1 MTRTPLER
9 ATELIFYDQSPT
21 PGQSILLENI
31 AELAEARI
39 MGRLP
44 ALIGDIPITE
54 MPKDLEYIVVEMIV
68 RRFNRIGSE
77 GMSSESV
84 EGHSA
89 TYTEADMREF
99 EAAIDEWVDAQEVMS
114 RKVVR
119 FL

>member
-1 MTRTPLER
+1 MTKSTLER
-9 ATELIFYDQSPT
+9 ATELIFYDQFPT
-21 PGQSILLENI
+21 LGQAKLLENI
-31 AELAEARI
+31 AELVDARI

-44 ALIGDIPITE
+44 AMIGG
-54 MPKDLEYIVVEMIV
+54 MPVLEVPKELEHIAVEMVI

-77 GMSSESV
+77 GMSAESV

-99 EAAIDEWVDAQEVMS
+99 EAAIDAWVDAQEVMS

>member
-1 MTRTPLER
+1 MTKTPLER
-9 ATELIFYDQSPT
+9 ATELIFYDQPPT

-31 AELAEARI
+31 AALVEARI

-44 ALIGDIPITE
+44 VTE
-54 MPKDLEYIVVEMIV
+54 MPKDLEYIAVEMIV
-68 RRFNRIGSE
+68 RRFNRVGSE
-77 GMSSESV
+77 GMSAESV

-89 TYTEADMREF
+89 TYIESDMREF
-99 EAAIDEWVDAQEVMS
+99 EEAIDAWVDAQEVMS

>member
-1 MTRTPLER
+1 MTKTPLER
-9 ATELIFYDQSPT
+9 ATELIFYDQPPT

-31 AELAEARI
+31 AELVDARI

-44 ALIGDIPITE
+44 AMIGDMSILE
-54 MPKDLEYIVVEMIV
+54 VPKELEHIAVEMIV
-68 RRFNRIGSE
+68 RRFNRVGSE
-77 GMSSESV
+77 GMSAESV

-89 TYTEADMREF
+89 TYTKSDMREF
-99 EAAIDEWVDAQEVMS
+99 EEAIDAWVDAQEDMS

>member
-1 MTRTPLER
+1 MTKTPLER

-21 PGQSILLENI
+21 PGQAKLLENI
-31 AELAEARI
+31 AALAEARI
-39 MGRLP
+39 VGRLP
-44 ALIGDIPITE
+44 AMIGDMLVTE
-54 MPKDLEYIVVEMIV
+54 TPKELEHIAVEMIV

-77 GMSSESV
+77 GMSAESV

-99 EAAIDEWVDAQEVMS
+99 EAAIDAWVDAQEVMS

>member
-1 MTRTPLER
+1 MTKTPLER
-9 ATELIFYDQSPT
+9 ATELIFYDQPPT

-31 AELAEARI
+31 AELVDARI

-44 ALIGDIPITE
+44 AMIGDMPIPE
-54 MPKDLEYIVVEMIV
+54 VPKELEHIAVEMIV
-68 RRFNRIGSE
+68 RRFNRVGSE
-77 GMSSESV
+77 GMSAESV

-89 TYTEADMREF
+89 TYTESDMREF
-99 EAAIDEWVDAQEVMS
+99 EAAIDDWVDAQEVMN